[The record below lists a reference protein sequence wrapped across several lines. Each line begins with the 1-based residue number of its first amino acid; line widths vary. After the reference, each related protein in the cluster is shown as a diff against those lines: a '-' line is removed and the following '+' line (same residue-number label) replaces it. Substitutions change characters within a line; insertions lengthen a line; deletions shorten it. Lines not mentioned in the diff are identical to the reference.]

1 MSLLVLL
8 LTLSATVPGPTSG
21 AAATPDRLPRPA
33 AAPGTVIPGRYV
45 VVLSAG
51 RAAVRPAGTGR
62 SPAAVRR
69 ARVRGARVLGEYRA
83 ALHGFV
89 ATMDGE
95 QLAAVSR
102 DPDVAFVE
110 ADRVIGVAT
119 TQPRAPWGLDRI
131 DQRAL
136 PLNGTYAY
144 VSTGAGVDAYVLDT
158 GVRSDHQELAGR
170 VRAGYGAVPDGR
182 GTADCDGHG
191 THVAGVLGGS
201 TQGVAKGVTIVPVRV
216 AGCDG
221 RGTLSAVIAGID
233 WVTAHRSGP
242 SVANLSMS
250 GAGSAALDRALDRSV
265 ASGVT
270 YVVAAGNDR
279 TDACRRSPGR
289 SPAAVTVAAT
299 DRRDER
305 TSYSN
310 YGPCV
315 DLFAPGASIASAG
328 IGSRTSL
335 VTMDG
340 TSMAAPHVAGVVAL
354 HLQRSPSMSPAAVRQ
369 ALLSAATPGAVRHPG
384 AGSANLLLSSYV
396 RPVPGASH
404 LLSSATSNRL
414 AAATTTR

>member
-1 MSLLVLL
+1 MRLRVSLLVLL

-182 GTADCDGHG
+182 GTADCGGHAP
-191 THVAGVLGGS
+191 TWPGS
-201 TQGVAKGVTIVPVRV
+201 
-216 AGCDG
+216 
-221 RGTLSAVIAGID
+221 
-233 WVTAHRSGP
+233 
-242 SVANLSMS
+242 
-250 GAGSAALDRALDRSV
+250 
-265 ASGVT
+265 
-270 YVVAAGNDR
+270 
-279 TDACRRSPGR
+279 
-289 SPAAVTVAAT
+289 
-299 DRRDER
+299 
-305 TSYSN
+305 
-310 YGPCV
+310 
-315 DLFAPGASIASAG
+315 SAG
-328 IGSRTSL
+328 RPRGSPR
-335 VTMDG
+335 V
-340 TSMAAPHVAGVVAL
+340 
-354 HLQRSPSMSPAAVRQ
+354 
-369 ALLSAATPGAVRHPG
+369 
-384 AGSANLLLSSYV
+384 
-396 RPVPGASH
+396 
-404 LLSSATSNRL
+404 
-414 AAATTTR
+414 